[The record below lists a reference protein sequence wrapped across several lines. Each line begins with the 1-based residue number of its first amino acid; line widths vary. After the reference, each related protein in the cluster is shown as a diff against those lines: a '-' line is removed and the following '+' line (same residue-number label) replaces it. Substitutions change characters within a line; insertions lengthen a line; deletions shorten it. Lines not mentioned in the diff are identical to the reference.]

1 MNDQA
6 IPTGAQARTVPT
18 VSAAVG
24 WDVGRRWAIY
34 GGVIAAL
41 GSILPWVTI
50 SMPNLPEVLGK
61 VRNWGLNGEDGLG
74 ILVLILGIVI
84 VGFTLGPARLDD
96 RWRAV
101 IVLIAGIATVAFA
114 AFRALD
120 LGWAVTAA
128 NNKVIV
134 TTSDATVAPGSQ
146 NVAVAPTFGL
156 AVVAL
161 GGLLAAANAA
171 AVLILTYRRR
181 PVGGGAILPSQLASA
196 DFAQESPAEIT
207 FIPVADQS
215 ALLGAIGGVPRPAT
229 DVVVDA
235 RDVNKWFGRL
245 HVLKD
250 VCLQV
255 KRQETVVIIG
265 PSGSG
270 KTTFI
275 RCINHLE
282 KIQSGRI
289 FVNGHLIGYREAG
302 GGQKLVEDRE
312 RNIARQREQI
322 GMVFQR
328 FNLFPHMTA
337 LENIIEAP
345 IQVRGMAH
353 DEAIAMGR
361 ALLERVGLA
370 AKETVYPNQLS
381 GGQQQR
387 IAIARALAMKPALML
402 FDEPTSALDPEMIG
416 EVLEVMKELAR
427 EGMTMIVVSHEMG
440 FAREVANR
448 VVMMDDGVVVEEG
461 TPDQV
466 FSAPAHQ
473 RTKTFLSKIL

>member
-1 MNDQA
+1 MSTNA
-6 IPTGAQARTVPT
+6 I
-18 VSAAVG
+18 SH
-24 WDVGRRWAIY
+24 D
-34 GGVIAAL
+34 
-41 GSILPWVTI
+41 
-50 SMPNLPEVLGK
+50 
-61 VRNWGLNGEDGLG
+61 
-74 ILVLILGIVI
+74 
-84 VGFTLGPARLDD
+84 
-96 RWRAV
+96 
-101 IVLIAGIATVAFA
+101 
-114 AFRALD
+114 
-120 LGWAVTAA
+120 
-128 NNKVIV
+128 
-134 TTSDATVAPGSQ
+134 
-146 NVAVAPTFGL
+146 
-156 AVVAL
+156 
-161 GGLLAAANAA
+161 
-171 AVLILTYRRR
+171 
-181 PVGGGAILPSQLASA
+181 
-196 DFAQESPAEIT
+196 
-207 FIPVADQS
+207 
-215 ALLGAIGGVPRPAT
+215 LLGAIGGVPRPESDT
-229 DVVVDA
+229 VVDA

-275 RCINHLE
+275 RCVNHLE
-282 KIQSGRI
+282 KIQGGRI

-302 GGQKLVEDRE
+302 ANKVVEDKE
-312 RNIARQREQI
+312 KNIARQRMEI

-345 IQVRGMAH
+345 IQVRGMGR
-353 DEAIAMGR
+353 DEAVSVGR

-370 AKETVYPNQLS
+370 AKEKVYPNQLS

-461 TPDQV
+461 TPEQV
-466 FSAPAHQ
+466 FSTPTQ
-473 RTKTFLSKIL
+473 ERTKAFLSKIL